1 MQILKNVGWSVK
13 KDFNKIDTP
22 INCPHHKMHTELSV
36 NVELL
41 IVFLNTSHQNYHLS
55 NNNYKKKQHVKINT
69 FYENLLL
76 KKEDRLDTSDL
87 GFKIPSP
94 Y

>member
-1 MQILKNVGWSVK
+1 
-13 KDFNKIDTP
+13 
-22 INCPHHKMHTELSV
+22 MHSCLLV

-41 IVFLNTSHQNYHLS
+41 IIFLNASHQNYHLS
-55 NNNYKKKQHVKINT
+55 NNNYKKKQHVKIHT

-76 KKEDRLDTSDL
+76 KKKTDLDTLGL
-87 GFKIPSP
+87 GFKILSP